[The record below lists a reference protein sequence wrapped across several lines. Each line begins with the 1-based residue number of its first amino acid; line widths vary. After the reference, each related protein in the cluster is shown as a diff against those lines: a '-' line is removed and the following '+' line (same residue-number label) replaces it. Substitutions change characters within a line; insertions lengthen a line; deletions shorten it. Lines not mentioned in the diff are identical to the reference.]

1 VESEDQRHWKELAN
15 MTTEPVRHPAS
26 AAPQQQGARHAL
38 LALRPVLAW
47 ALVVMAAMLFYFV
60 QLVREQVER
69 GERLHA
75 AQRNATVAS
84 PAQRPTTPKNR
95 QERVVASLP

>member
-1 VESEDQRHWKELAN
+1 
-15 MTTEPVRHPAS
+15 MTTDPVRHPAP
-26 AAPQQQGARHAL
+26 AAPLQQRARHAL
-38 LALRPVLAW
+38 LALLALRPMLAW
-47 ALVVMAAMLFYFV
+47 ALVVMSAMLFYFV
-60 QLVREQVER
+60 HLVHEQVER

-84 PAQRPTTPKNR
+84 SAQRPATLKRR